1 MKSELLVIADQHA
14 AVNAFPSFHRK
25 TENISHRIATARC
38 ARARLPPSPAASGPR
53 GRPAYLE
60 SRIASPDADTA
71 SGESEIRFDSDID
84 RVKNG
89 YRFCDMYT
97 D

>member
-1 MKSELLVIADQHA
+1 MG
-14 AVNAFPSFHRK
+14 RK
-25 TENISHRIATARC
+25 RTISHIC
-38 ARARLPPSPAASGPR
+38 YGKVCPLGLPESPAASGPR